1 MEKIK
6 VIIADDIKAIV
17 ESNKRIVASFDNVEV
32 IGTAYNGQD
41 EYDMIINLQPD
52 LVMTDNQMPI
62 MNGID
67 VIKNIVNSNISKKPS
82 FILVTGDTGGIFR
95 QAYDL
100 GVFRVVSKMSSQSE
114 LKYTVEEFLSLQNVR
129 QDEHDNV
136 HQKNIL
142 NFLEIENI
150 KSKKEKIF
158 LLNRY

>member
-6 VIIADDIKAIV
+6 VIIADDIQAIV

-41 EYDMIINLQPD
+41 EYDMIIKLTTRSI
-52 LVMTDNQMPI
+52 TDNQMPI

-67 VIKNIVNSNISKKPS
+67 VIKNIVNSDISKKPS
-82 FILVTGDTGGIFR
+82 FVLVTGDTGGIFR

-100 GVFRVVSKMSSQSE
+100 GVFRIISKMSSQSE
-114 LKYTVEEFLSLQNVR
+114 LKYTIEEFLSLQNVR

-136 HQKNIL
+136 HQKKHFKLFGNR
-142 NFLEIENI
+142 
-150 KSKKEKIF
+150 KHKIF
-158 LLNRY
+158 K

>member
-6 VIIADDIKAIV
+6 VIIADDIQAIV
-17 ESNKRIVASFDNVEV
+17 ESNKRIVSSFDNVEV

-52 LVMTDNQMPI
+52 LVITDNKMPI

-82 FILVTGDTGGIFR
+82 FVLVTGDTGGVFR

-100 GVFRVVSKMSSQSE
+100 GVFRVISKMSSQSE
-114 LKYTVEEFLSLQNVR
+114 LKYTIEEFLNIQNMSKNDIIER
-129 QDEHDNV
+129 
-136 HQKNIL
+136 HQK
-142 NFLEIENI
+142 
-150 KSKKEKIF
+150 KSESIFNKITKKLKGE
-158 LLNRY
+158 

>member
-6 VIIADDIKAIV
+6 VIIADDIQAIV

-52 LVMTDNQMPI
+52 LVITDNQMPI

-67 VIKNIVNSNISKKPS
+67 VIKNIVSSDIPKKPS
-82 FILVTGDTGGIFR
+82 FVLVTGDTGG
-95 QAYDL
+95 
-100 GVFRVVSKMSSQSE
+100 VFRVISKMSSQSE
-114 LKYTVEEFLSLQNVR
+114 LKDTIEEFLSLQNVR

-136 HQKNIL
+136 HQKKHFKLFGNRKHKI
-142 NFLEIENI
+142 I
-150 KSKKEKIF
+150 K
-158 LLNRY
+158 

>member
-6 VIIADDIKAIV
+6 VIIADDIQAIV

-52 LVMTDNQMPI
+52 LVITDNQMPI

-82 FILVTGDTGGIFR
+82 FVLVTGDTGGMFR

-100 GVFRVVSKMSSQSE
+100 GVFRVISKMSSQSE
-114 LKYTVEEFLSLQNVR
+114 LKYTIEEFLSLQNVR

-136 HQKNIL
+136 HQKKHFKLFGNRKHKI
-142 NFLEIENI
+142 
-150 KSKKEKIF
+150 KKEKNFFIK
-158 LLNRY
+158 

>member
-6 VIIADDIKAIV
+6 VIIADDIQAIV

-52 LVMTDNQMPI
+52 LVITDNQMPI

-67 VIKNIVNSNISKKPS
+67 VIKNIVSSDIPKKPS
-82 FILVTGDTGGIFR
+82 FVLVTGDTGGIFR

-100 GVFRVVSKMSSQSE
+100 GVFRVISKMSSQSE
-114 LKYTVEEFLSLQNVR
+114 LKYTIEEFLSLQNVR
-129 QDEHDNV
+129 QDERDNI
-136 HQKNIL
+136 HQKKHFKLFGNRKHKIKKGK
-142 NFLEIENI
+142 NFFI
-150 KSKKEKIF
+150 K
-158 LLNRY
+158 